1 MFLKRKLRACACGCG
16 YVRMCVFEWVF
27 VISCTF
33 YKYNFNKWG
42 QVLFDICNNT
52 WLASQLNVDKK
63 VQSTPYEE
71 N

>member
-1 MFLKRKLRACACGCG
+1 
-16 YVRMCVFEWVF
+16 MCVCLSDCVF
-27 VISCTF
+27 LYILQAQFQQVRTSV
-33 YKYNFNKWG
+33 

-52 WLASQLNVDKK
+52 GLKLQLNVDKK